1 VTTTAKTPA
10 DLIRE
15 GRTTHALELLKD
27 RDDTRARVE
36 AILRLDNRR
45 DGYINRIIDLHD
57 DSYVVEFE
65 GGHFATRYGT
75 TYRVIV
81 DGAQPESRIYAALD
95 HAILA
100 VIAYRGHVG
109 ADYDGSVF
117 AARALGVDTGFE

>member
-75 TYRVIV
+75 TYRVI
-81 DGAQPESRIYAALD
+81 D